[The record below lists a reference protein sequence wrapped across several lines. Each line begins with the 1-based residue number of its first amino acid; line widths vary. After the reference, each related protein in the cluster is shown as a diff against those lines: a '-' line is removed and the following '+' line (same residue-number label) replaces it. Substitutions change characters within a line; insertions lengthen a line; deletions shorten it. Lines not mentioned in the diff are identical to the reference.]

1 MLVWRSF
8 LSFSAA
14 AAAELGWSMAED
26 FGMVI
31 LPETATDAEIIAAV
45 ENWLRLLERE
55 DYPAAAAE
63 IDSPL
68 GGVWTPELLREC
80 VNFHGYGDRSNY
92 RVTLTGVSRDRVIEG
107 RILVDTQRKDVERWA
122 EPNDGDELHE
132 VWYDL
137 CLDGLMS
144 DLTATF
150 RLVRVPQ
157 GLALRLYDICVR

>member
-1 MLVWRSF
+1 LVGR
-8 LSFSAA
+8 
-14 AAAELGWSMAED
+14 AEG
-26 FGMVI
+26 FRMVI
-31 LPETATDAEIIAAV
+31 LPETAKDAEIIAAV
-45 ENWLRLLERE
+45 EDWLRLLERE
-55 DYPAAAAE
+55 DYAAAAPE
-63 IDSPL
+63 IDCPP
-68 GGVWTPELLREC
+68 GGVWTPELLRKY
-80 VNFHGYGDRSNY
+80 VNFQGYGDRSNY
-92 RVTLTGVSRDRVIEG
+92 RVTLTGVSRDRVIDG

-137 CLDGLMS
+137 CLDGVMS